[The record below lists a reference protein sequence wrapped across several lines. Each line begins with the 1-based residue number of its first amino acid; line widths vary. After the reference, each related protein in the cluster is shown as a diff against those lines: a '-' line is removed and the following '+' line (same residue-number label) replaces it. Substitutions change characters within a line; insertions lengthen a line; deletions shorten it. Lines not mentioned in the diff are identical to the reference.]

1 LRYQRSQRVSEL
13 LHHEISRMVQFEL
26 KDPRIGFVTLTGVDV
41 TSDIQH
47 AKIFFTVMGDEESR
61 RKTQAG
67 LDKSI
72 PFIRRELGRRLHL
85 RTIPELSFQ
94 YDKSIEYGARIE
106 TLLKE
111 SGVGEVD
118 DQEDS

>member
-1 LRYQRSQRVSEL
+1 MRYQRSQRVSEL
-13 LHHEISRMVQFEL
+13 LLHEISHMVQFEL

-47 AKIFFTVMGDEESR
+47 AKIYFTVMGDEEVR
-61 RKTQAG
+61 RKTLTG

-72 PFIRRELGRRLHL
+72 PFIRRELGRRLRL

-106 TLLKE
+106 SLLKE
-111 SGVGEVD
+111 SGVGEAD
-118 DQEDS
+118 DSENS